1 MKVKKIPLR
10 TCVVTHEKL
19 PKKELLR
26 IVRTPE
32 GMVEA
37 DLTGKKNGRG
47 AYIKNDLET
56 LEKAK
61 KSKVLER
68 HLEVSIDDNTYES
81 IKDVIINNK

>member
-26 IVRTPE
+26 IVRTPD

-47 AYIKNDLET
+47 AYIKNDVET
-56 LEKAK
+56 LEKARK
-61 KSKVLER
+61 TKVLER
-68 HLEVSIDDNTYES
+68 HLEVSIEDNVYDA
-81 IKDVIINNK
+81 IKEVIINNK

>member
-10 TCVVTHEKL
+10 TCVVTNEKL
-19 PKKELLR
+19 PKRELLR

-47 AYIKNDLET
+47 AYIKSDLET
-56 LEKAK
+56 LEKAR
-61 KSKVLER
+61 KSKILER
-68 HLEVSIDDNTYES
+68 HLEISINDDVYDK
-81 IKDVIINNK
+81 IKEVIINNK

>member
-26 IVRTPE
+26 IVRTKE

-47 AYIKNDLET
+47 AYIKNDVET
-56 LEKAK
+56 LESAR

-68 HLEVSIDDNTYES
+68 HLEVSIEDNVYDA
-81 IKDVIINNK
+81 IKEVIINNK